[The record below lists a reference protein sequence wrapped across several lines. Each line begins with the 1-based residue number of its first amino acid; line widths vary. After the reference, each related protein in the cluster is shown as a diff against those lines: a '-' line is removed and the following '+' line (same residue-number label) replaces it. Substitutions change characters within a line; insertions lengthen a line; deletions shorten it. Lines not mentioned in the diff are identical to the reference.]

1 MRITKTDSALAA
13 IMFASLVGA
22 HALREHPVLAE
33 FLVPALLAPSFFF
46 VLPLCQTFR
55 KGIAAARDHI
65 HETATGSP
73 WREFGKVICPR
84 LGHWPVLWMVY
95 FAVVEVYLET
105 VVGGLNWSLSVSNA
119 GLVLGMIG
127 ACFIWAP
134 RCENLWTLALATSLT
149 VVPAF
154 ILFLFLG
161 ALALNILGL
170 GGYMGLGI
178 VIYSPFIAS
187 GCLLV
192 AAIVSWFWAWRRGD
206 AWFRASLE
214 G

>member
-1 MRITKTDSALAA
+1 MRITKTDSVLSA

-22 HALREHPVLAE
+22 HVMRANGLIFVAM
-33 FLVPALLAPSFFF
+33 LAPSFFF
-46 VLPLCQTFR
+46 VFPLCQAFQ
-55 KGIAAARDHI
+55 KGIASAREHMHGTAA
-65 HETATGSP
+65 GSP
-73 WREFGKVICPR
+73 WREFGKVIWPR
-84 LGHWPVLWMVY
+84 LGHWFVLWMVY

-119 GLVLGMIG
+119 GLVLGTIA

-134 RCENLWTLALATSLT
+134 RCENLWTLALATGLT

-206 AWFRASLE
+206 AWFRA
-214 G
+214 

>member
-1 MRITKTDSALAA
+1 MRITKTDIVLCA
-13 IMFASLVGA
+13 IMFASLVVLHVTAEHSLLGGLI
-22 HALREHPVLAE
+22 AL
-33 FLVPALLAPSFFF
+33 PAFAPSFFF
-46 VLPLCQTFR
+46 VFPLCQAFLD
-55 KGIAAARDHI
+55 GIASSHDLMHGTAR
-65 HETATGSP
+65 GSP
-73 WREFGKVICPR
+73 WKSFGKV
-84 LGHWPVLWMVY
+84 LWRRMCLWLPLWIVY
-95 FAVVEVYLET
+95 FVVLELYLEN
-105 VVGGLNWSLSVSNA
+105 VVGGGNWIASVSSM
-119 GLVLGMIG
+119 GLVLGMVA
-127 ACFIWAP
+127 ACFVWAP
-134 RCENLWTLALATSLT
+134 RCKKLWTLALLT
-149 VVPAF
+149 GLTAVPAF
-154 ILFLFLG
+154 VLFLFLG